1 MHSSPPSKQCL
12 ETSIASDTKRR
23 KITAEQD
30 SGPAAAESIRYDPPS
45 GGSCGE
51 PAPVV
56 PGSPAPSATVA
67 VAPTLPPTESS
78 DVAKVKKTTVLTVI
92 KTVTT
97 RVSRAS
103 PRATSSAEEEPLGEN
118 PAQSAPSDSGVAA
131 PAASDYLLSSSP
143 RTRSGRVVLPGGVN
157 ASVTMQVAPLAE
169 FQLSPP
175 SSSIEGLPSPRSS
188 QSTETEPSLPGTPAR
203 SAPIP
208 DFARSPSTAS
218 SQASTVA
225 PWSPQSPFRTR
236 RQ

>member
-1 MHSSPPSKQCL
+1 MHSSPPSKRRHTASSVL

-97 RVSRAS
+97 
-103 PRATSSAEEEPLGEN
+103 
-118 PAQSAPSDSGVAA
+118 
-131 PAASDYLLSSSP
+131 
-143 RTRSGRVVLPGGVN
+143 
-157 ASVTMQVAPLAE
+157 VT
-169 FQLSPP
+169 
-175 SSSIEGLPSPRSS
+175 LPSRPAFLERRHAQHPPPKRNRSERTPRNRPLRTPVS
-188 QSTETEPSLPGTPAR
+188 QPPLLQITYCR
-203 SAPIP
+203 
-208 DFARSPSTAS
+208 
-218 SQASTVA
+218 
-225 PWSPQSPFRTR
+225 R
-236 RQ
+236 RQGHDLAGLY